1 MGNFVILLPLII
13 GDKVPEENPLWECFL
28 LLVEITR
35 VCTARITSRELASYL
50 QALIEQHHRD
60 FKLCYPSVS
69 LTPKI
74 HYMVHFP
81 RLLT

>member
-35 VCTARITSRELASYL
+35 VCTAKKIPYGNVFCYWLKLQEFVRLESYL
-50 QALIEQHHRD
+50 
-60 FKLCYPSVS
+60 VN
-69 LTPKI
+69 
-74 HYMVHFP
+74 
-81 RLLT
+81 